1 MSLDINI
8 NYNELENIWLIDIA
22 GEIDIYTAK
31 DLKEMLNKKLDEY
44 TESMKMDCAALEY
57 IDSTGL
63 GVLISIL
70 KRLKQNNKDIII
82 ANPRPN
88 ILKLLTITGL
98 NKIFLIE
105 GE

>member
-31 DLKEMLNKKLDEY
+31 DLKEMLNKKLDEH